1 MLLFTSDDDKNEKFD
16 PVSAVMVLIKK
27 KVNLKKI
34 NLNKENVLHFSC
46 KVGAT
51 ISTLTLINEGADLE
65 Q

>member
-1 MLLFTSDDDKNEKFD
+1 MLLFTTDDKELFKFD
-16 PVSAVMVLIKK
+16 PVSAVMVLIKR

-34 NLNKENVLHFSC
+34 NKNNENVLHFSC

-65 Q
+65 